1 MEVLVKALK
10 SSSLD
15 LAIVIVGLA
24 AVLGTGAEA
33 PTIES
38 DRLRSGTPHGIRIA

>member
-1 MEVLVKALK
+1 MKALK
-10 SSSLD
+10 SSSLV
-15 LAIVIVGLA
+15 LTIVIVGVA
-24 AVLGTGAEA
+24 AVLGSRAEA